1 MREPQAVM
9 AKIGQSIFVGLLI
22 LSIYLNIGTD
32 YSQSGIG
39 NVAGCNFFILVGLFM
54 NWMFG
59 SILTFQLERDVFLR
73 EQANK
78 MYSPVPYFM
87 AKNAV
92 ETPAVLLGPMLTLL
106 IIYWG
111 IDYINFF

>member
-1 MREPQAVM
+1 MH
-9 AKIGQSIFVGLLI
+9 IGD
-22 LSIYLNIGTD
+22 D
-32 YSQSGIG
+32 YTQKGVQ

-59 SILTFQLERDVFLR
+59 SILTFQLERDVFVR

-78 MYSPVPYFM
+78 LYSPVPYFM

-92 ETPAVLLGPMLTLL
+92 ETPAVLIGPMFTLL
-106 IIYWG
+106 IVYWG
-111 IDYINFF
+111 VEYINFLKIYLVMIIVA

>member
-1 MREPQAVM
+1 M

-106 IIYWG
+106 ALWHQWVKQFVAALF
-111 IDYINFF
+111 DLR